1 MPNPK
6 SFNMT
11 VQVGNGEQT
20 TASIE
25 AWFLAIMS
33 QFSDTQKA
41 EICKKAVLIDKDAIE
56 LPVGRSPIPKQHQI
70 IKTTSILPFGRR

>member
-1 MPNPK
+1 MANPR

-41 EICKKAVLIDKDAIE
+41 EICKKAVLIDKEAME
-56 LPVGRSPIPKQHQI
+56 MPVARSPIPKQHQI
-70 IKTTSILPFGRR
+70 IVADSVRPFRRL